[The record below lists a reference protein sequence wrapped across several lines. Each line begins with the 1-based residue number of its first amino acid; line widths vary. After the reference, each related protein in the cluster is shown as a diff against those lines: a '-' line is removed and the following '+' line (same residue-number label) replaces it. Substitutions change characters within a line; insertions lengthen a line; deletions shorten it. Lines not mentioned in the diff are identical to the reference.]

1 MPKWLNKVLF
11 LIARQFAELL
21 DLLYGRS
28 VRFYLFSFTM
38 EGRHRKNFKL
48 IRNPPAK

>member
-21 DLLYGRS
+21 DLLYGQS
-28 VRFYLFSFTM
+28 VRFYLFPLQWEDATI
-38 EGRHRKNFKL
+38 KTLN
-48 IRNPPAK
+48 